1 MKNTVKKI
9 LAVAFAVV
17 MVCALM
23 VPAFAAKYLGVEYTD
38 KEIVVTVRV
47 LNKSENYAKVTA
59 FALSASKAN
68 VKSALSTAEGKTLIG
83 STTETLDA
91 KFTATSG
98 YVTKVTLGEGTTA
111 KTIANG
117 DYEAMGTDKWFV
129 AVNGKVVNEALT
141 GVAVEHG
148 DVITVFYGDTTLDTK
163 LVERDDSLIDK
174 GIISFYYYD
183 FDGNKQP
190 LVGATLNVNDG
201 NAKAVENKL
210 NLGEDADKYTFVTDE
225 KGQIWVDPSVLAASQ
240 SANVRLE
247 VKNLKVDALE
257 AYEGNDKKMEKLYTA
272 AAALVAEP
280 AYFEDA
286 LFGNVVLAKN
296 TYDVA
301 GNTGDATIAYVLVA
315 CAAVITLGAVVV
327 MKKKAKAQ

>member
-23 VPAFAAKYLGVEYTD
+23 VPAFAAEYLGVTYD
-38 KEIVVTVRV
+38 ASKEVVVTVRV
-47 LNKSENYAKVTA
+47 LNKTEKYAKDVS
-59 FALSASKAN
+59 FALASSKAN
-68 VKSALSTAEGKTLIG
+68 VKAALSAAEKADTKF
-83 STTETLDA
+83 DA
-91 KFTATSG
+91 TFTASSG
-98 YVTKVTLGEGTTA
+98 YVTKVTLGD

-117 DYEAMGTDKWFV
+117 EYDAMGTDKWFV
-129 AVNGKVVNEALT
+129 AVNGKIVNEALT
-141 GVAVEHG
+141 GVAVEQG
-148 DVITVFYGDTTLDTK
+148 DVITVFYGDTTLGTQ

-174 GIISFYYYD
+174 GIVSFYYYD

-210 NLGEDADKYTFVTDE
+210 NLGEAADKYTFVTDE
-225 KGQIWVDPSVLAASQ
+225 KGQIWIDPSVLAASQ
-240 SANVRLE
+240 NANVRLE
-247 VKNLKVDALE
+247 VRNLKVDALE
-257 AYEGNDKKMEKLYTA
+257 KYEGNDKKMQKLYTE

-286 LFGNVVLAKN
+286 LFGNVVLAQN

>member
-23 VPAFAAKYLGVEYTD
+23 VPAFAATYLDVTYDES

-47 LNKSENYAKVTA
+47 LNKTKNWSLSKS
-59 FALSASKAN
+59 FALATSKAN
-68 VKSALSTAEGKTLIG
+68 VKAALSAAENAGLAADINA
-83 STTETLDA
+83 S
-91 KFTATSG
+91 SG
-98 YVTKVTLGEGTTA
+98 YVAKVTVGGDEV
-111 KTIANG
+111 KNG
-117 DYEAMGTDKWFV
+117 AYDAMGTDKWFV

-141 GVAVEHG
+141 GVAVEQG
-148 DVITVFYGDTTLDTK
+148 DVITVFYGDTTLGTQ

-190 LVGATLNVNDG
+190 LVGATLNVNDWTNG
-201 NAKAVENKL
+201 TAAAVENKL
-210 NLGEDADKYTFVTDE
+210 NLGDATADKYTFVTDE